1 MTAPGIKTTNLTL
14 TRTISASPE
23 DVFDVW
29 LNPQSAGSPFHGV
42 TKAIVNPV
50 VDGLFYSMYQ
60 MEGAEIAHYGRFV
73 TLDRGTLIR
82 QTWVS
87 ELTRGL
93 ESLIT
98 IRLEAQGGKTL
109 VTLVHSNVPDDDGGH
124 RHEQAWG
131 YVLGAMMKRFS
142 K

>member
-1 MTAPGIKTTNLTL
+1 
-14 TRTISASPE
+14 
-23 DVFDVW
+23 
-29 LNPQSAGSPFHGV
+29 
-42 TKAIVNPV
+42 
-50 VDGLFYSMYQ
+50 MYQ

-73 TLDRGTLIR
+73 TLDRGALIR

-109 VTLVHSNVPDDDGGH
+109 VTLVHSNVPDDGGH